1 MFSPPRDYKKEPLTK
16 WEIFEL
22 KLLGVIVFFTLIFLA
37 WLSYKIFTV

>member
-22 KLLGVIVFFTLIFLA
+22 NCLAVIVLFF
-37 WLSYKIFTV
+37 LSL